1 MSLALRPTAV
11 LLALASFFL
20 VPACAV
26 AEDAADDPETLAER
40 GRAMQ
45 RRVYSELPA
54 DDPWLE
60 IGQEH
65 LFGQI
70 WTRPGLTIKERR
82 LISLSVAAA
91 VGSRSGYTSHLK
103 GGLDS
108 GDLSEEELWEW
119 LIHFTQ
125 YAGYPK
131 AAPVWSAYRK
141 LLAERGSMPLP
152 SMGVDVPAVQKPG
165 GSVSSPETG
174 PLKPAA
180 SAE

>member
-1 MSLALRPTAV
+1 MQRSRIISISLFVSSLIV
-11 LLALASFFL
+11 LSAYSDSRADSDPNEAS
-20 VPACAV
+20 V
-26 AEDAADDPETLAER
+26 DAAR

-45 RRVYSELPA
+45 ERVYADVPP

-60 IGQEH
+60 MSQEH

-82 LISLSVAAA
+82 LISLSIASA
-91 VGSRSGYTSHLK
+91 VGSRLGFAAHLR
-103 GGLDS
+103 GALES
-108 GDLSEEELWEW
+108 GDLSENELWEW

-131 AAPVWSAYRK
+131 AAPVWSEYRA

-152 SMGVDVPAVQKPG
+152 LRGVDAHREQR
-165 GSVSSPETG
+165 
-174 PLKPAA
+174 
-180 SAE
+180 SAEPTEKSR